1 MNQVTKYTDTT
12 NIPAGFNEVEV
23 RSVIYR
29 KTEAPV
35 VHAEYDYSDY
45 EQPTQSNSGTAVLVV
60 GLVFG
65 FITLAVL
72 IFEKVAEIATDLT
85 QAGTATVLVA
95 GVLVAGIA
103 YLVRLLYG
111 VIKP

>member
-29 KTEAPV
+29 KADVPV

-45 EQPTQSNSGTAVLVV
+45 EQPEQAGNGTAILVV

-65 FITLAVL
+65 FITIAVL
-72 IFEKVAEIATDLT
+72 IAEKVAEIATALT
-85 QAGTATVLVA
+85 QAGTATVFVA

-103 YLVRLLYG
+103 YLVRLIYG